1 MTKRAKKQF
10 IAALLFICCAA
21 AGWLLFITPAQHTK
35 SLRDFSQADSL
46 LQRTL
51 ADFNIHESQFHRSI
65 VQVDSTFSRKKYTIS
80 LPPGFSKTQ
89 LHATLQNQLFPY
101 GITLP
106 GRVRFPERDM
116 MIHLYYNN
124 SVIGT
129 LQLITDE
136 ALHMQ
141 RSFGSIVV
149 AYSGQPP
156 ESLLQSL
163 IAMGEPIPL
172 AINLQAPFD
181 QPEWWVDLKQRY
193 RPVWIWP
200 ETADGNTLFTG
211 DEGAAKSEIQ
221 SLQTNFSGTTLLSVA
236 DYETSPGTVQIPN
249 NLSYIDGQNAL
260 ILNEKMGK
268 SAFEKSFR
276 TFVQQS
282 RTGKR
287 PVVIIY
293 GTDLS
298 LQWVQNELNTYKKG
312 GLTLITPQNKSNR

>member
-1 MTKRAKKQF
+1 LTKRAKKQF
-10 IAALLFICCAA
+10 IAALLFICCAV
-21 AGWLLFITPAQHTK
+21 AGWLLFITPTQHTK
-35 SLRDFSQADSL
+35 SLNDFSQADSL
-46 LQRTL
+46 LRRTL
-51 ADFNIHESQFHRSI
+51 SDFNIPDSQIRRSS
-65 VQVDSTFSRKKYTIS
+65 VQIDSTFNRKKYTIAV
-80 LPPGFSKTQ
+80 PPDFSKTQ
-89 LHATLQNQLFPY
+89 LHASLQNQFFPY
-101 GITLP
+101 NIALP

-129 LQLITDE
+129 MELVTDE

-149 AYSGQPP
+149 AYNGQPP
-156 ESLLQSL
+156 QSLVESL

-193 RPVWIWP
+193 RPLWIWP

-221 SLQTNFSGTTLLSVA
+221 SLQTNFSGTTLLSIT
-236 DYETSPGTVQIPN
+236 DYESPQTVIQIPK
-249 NLSYIDGQNAL
+249 NLSYIDGQDAL
-260 ILNEKMGK
+260 ILNEEMGR

-276 TFVQQS
+276 IFVQQS
-282 RTGKR
+282 RAGQR
-287 PVVIIY
+287 PVVIVH
-293 GTDLS
+293 GTEIT
-298 LQWVQNELNTYKKG
+298 LQWVQKELNIYKKG
-312 GLTLITPQNKSNR
+312 GLTLITPQNKRNR